1 MKVNFLLISIIISLI
16 ASSCNIPSKM
26 ALEGSGGRNAY
37 NVAIQVSNNEQML
50 LNLVRLRYFD
60 NPYFIDVSTVTTQ
73 FTYRAAAS
81 ASIPIPGFNSSNPFV
96 LGGDVS
102 WQNQPTLQFTPL
114 EGQAFSQ
121 QLLTPIDLTT
131 IQQLIYSGWDVDRVF
146 RLVIQSFDELDNAP
160 EASGPILERMP
171 SYEEF
176 FDATRLMRYFQLRNE
191 LRMGVQIHE
200 DKDKSTTD
208 KLQIAFPYEGE
219 EAKRL
224 ASMLKGVYSSNGNYV
239 LSMEL
244 GFNVKGQIGVYPRS
258 ILSCMY
264 YLSRGVEVP
273 KVDRQQGKAPSTFSD
288 EKNLFAWGD
297 LIGSLMKV
305 KTCQCMPK
313 NAYVVIKYRKHWFY
327 IDDSDAQSKQT
338 FLLLLQLYNLQAG
351 QPKVAP
357 PVLTLPLGLG

>member
-1 MKVNFLLISIIISLI
+1 MCFMKGLFFTVIIFLSLFF
-16 ASSCNIPSKM
+16 SSCNIPSRM

-37 NVAIQVSNNEQML
+37 NTAVQISNNEQML

-60 NPYFIDVSTVTTQ
+60 NPYFIDVSNITTQ

-81 ASIPIPGFNSSNPFV
+81 ASIPIPGFNSNNPLS
-96 LGGDVS
+96 LGGDIS

-160 EASGPILERMP
+160 EASGPILERLP
-171 SYEEF
+171 EYENF
-176 FDATRLMRYFQLRNE
+176 FEATRLMRYFQLRNE
-191 LRMGVQIHE
+191 LRMGVQIRE
-200 DKDKSTTD
+200 EKNKVNN
-208 KLQIAFPYEGE
+208 LQIAFPYEGE

-224 ASMLKGVYSSNGNYV
+224 ASMLKGVYTSNGNYV

-264 YLSRGVEVP
+264 YLSHGIEIPKSDLKKSRIPYFRG
-273 KVDRQQGKAPSTFSD
+273 D
-288 EKNLFAWGD
+288 EKRLFAWSD
-297 LIGSLMKV
+297 LIGSLIKV
-305 KTCQCMPK
+305 KSCDYLPK
-313 NAYVVIKYRKHWFY
+313 NAYVAVKYRNHWFY
-327 IDDSDAQSKQT
+327 IDDSDIQSKQT

-351 QPKVAP
+351 KPQVTP
-357 PVLTLPLGLG
+357 PILTLPLGG

>member
-1 MKVNFLLISIIISLI
+1 MNSKFLSIICFLSLFL
-16 ASSCNIPSKM
+16 SSCHIPSKM

-37 NVAIQVSNNEQML
+37 NIAIQVSNNEQML

-81 ASIPIPGFNSSNPFV
+81 ASIPIPGLNSTNPLT
-96 LGGDVS
+96 LGGDIS
-102 WQNQPTLQFTPL
+102 WQNQPTLQFIPL

-160 EASGPILERMP
+160 EASGPILERLP
-171 SYEEF
+171 NYENF
-176 FDATRLMRYFQLRNE
+176 FEATSLMRYFQLRNE
-191 LRMGVQIHE
+191 LRMGVQLKE
-200 DKDKSTTD
+200 EKEKSTS

-224 ASMLKGVYSSNGNYV
+224 ASKLKGVYSSNGNYV

-273 KVDRQQGKAPSTFSD
+273 KIDQKMGKAPSTLNN
-288 EKNLFAWGD
+288 ENHLFAWRD

-305 KTCQCMPK
+305 KTCNYLPK
-313 NAYVVIKYRKHWFY
+313 NAYVAVKYRNHWFY
-327 IDDSDAQSKQT
+327 IDDADLQSKKT

-351 QPKVAP
+351 KPKASP